1 MAKKYKKG
9 PGYLLIPAGAL
20 IGLGIGM
27 YYNHTA
33 VGVLIGVGAGFL
45 GAFLYETLKKKK

>member
-1 MAKKYKKG
+1 MAKKHKKS

-20 IGLGIGM
+20 IGLGFGM
-27 YYNHTA
+27 LYNQIA

-45 GAFLYETLKKKK
+45 GAFLYETRKRKK